1 MTEEFDAVEFAE
13 NPEPR
18 CPCVLLLDTSGS
30 MGGTPIQELN
40 EGVKA
45 FQESLQKDQLA
56 MLRVEVCIINFG
68 PVNLAQDFI
77 NAGQFVAPEMTAS
90 GLTPMGE
97 AINLALDK
105 IDERKQT
112 YKANGIS
119 YYRPWVF
126 LISDGAPTDEWQA
139 AAQRVQDAEKR
150 KKVAFFAVGVG
161 NAPMNTLAQ
170 ITPRTPLKLQGLN
183 FREMFVWLSTSL
195 TSVSR
200 SMPGEEVPI
209 QSPAGWASV

>member
-1 MTEEFDAVEFAE
+1 MTEEFAAVEFAD

-30 MGGTPIQELN
+30 MSGKPIDELN
-40 EGVKA
+40 AGVKA

-68 PVNLAQDFI
+68 PVNLLQDFGS
-77 NAGQFVAPEMTAS
+77 AGSFAAPTLTAT
-90 GLTPMGE
+90 GDTPMGA

-119 YYRPWVF
+119 YYRPWIF
-126 LISDGAPTDEWQA
+126 LITDGAPTDEWQA
-139 AAQRVQDAEKR
+139 AAQRVHDAESR
-150 KKVAFFAVGVG
+150 KKVAFFAVGVE
-161 NAPMNTLAQ
+161 NAPLNVLGQ
-170 ITPRTPLKLQGLN
+170 ITPRTPLKLQGLS

>member
-1 MTEEFDAVEFAE
+1 MTEEFDAVEFAD

-30 MGGTPIQELN
+30 MAGPAIQELN
-40 EGVKA
+40 AGVKA

-68 PVNLAQDFI
+68 PVNLMQDFVS
-77 NAGQFVAPEMTAS
+77 AGEFVAPEMTAN

-112 YKANGIS
+112 YKTNGIS
-119 YYRPWVF
+119 YYRPWIF
-126 LISDGAPTDEWQA
+126 LISDGAPTDEWQS
-139 AAQRVQDAEKR
+139 AAQRVQDAEAR
-150 KKVAFFAVGVG
+150 KKVAFFAVGVE
-161 NAPMNTLAQ
+161 NAPLNVLGQ
-170 ITPRTPLKLQGLN
+170 ITPRAPLKLNGLS
-183 FREMFVWLSTSL
+183 FKEMFVWLSTSL

>member
-30 MGGTPIQELN
+30 MGGAPIAELN
-40 EGVKA
+40 AGVKA

-56 MLRVEVCIINFG
+56 TLRVEVSIITFG
-68 PVNLAQDFI
+68 PVNLAQDFVS
-77 NAGQFVAPEMTAS
+77 AGAFTAS
-90 GLTPMGE
+90 EYIASGQTPMGE

-139 AAQRVQDAEKR
+139 AAQRVKEAEAK

-161 NAPMNTLAQ
+161 NAPMDVLAQ
-170 ITPRTPLKLQGLN
+170 ITPRTPLKLQGLS
-183 FREMFVWLSTSL
+183 FKEMFVWLSTSL